1 MHSSSDVMDILEM
14 TGRDSK
20 KMGLMAGDSAKKP
33 VGFNTNYWCLFH
45 INMVWYYLMSS
56 IHLM

>member
-33 VGFNTNYWCLFH
+33 VGFNTIGVFFILT
-45 INMVWYYLMSS
+45 WYGT
-56 IHLM
+56 I